1 VSKSQQEALVGFDL
15 WRMLGVSPIVG
26 MGAAA
31 GALVVAALFAVRI
44 ARRNRA
50 GARRVGLSLNE

>member
-1 VSKSQQEALVGFDL
+1 MGFDL

-31 GALVVAALFAVRI
+31 GALVVAALLALRI
-44 ARRNRA
+44 ARRDRT
-50 GARRVGLSLNE
+50 GTGRVGLSLND